1 MKLTVAEYAKRT
13 GESKQRIYKRLDGDL
28 KEFLVIEGGVKYIR
42 VDEAEQTPAQVEKK
56 NNLPEEKQEGKP
68 ASKPPIETVF
78 EPDNGELRKAEQ
90 RIAELEKE
98 LAEAR
103 KEVSAERQK
112 VLELMERV
120 LTMTENAQTLTSQA
134 QVLTSQSQTLLLTD
148 GKQKKPWYKRLF
160 SGKTEEE

>member
-1 MKLTVAEYAKRT
+1 MKYTVAEYAKKT

-28 KEFLVIEGGVKYIR
+28 KEFLVIEGGVKYI
-42 VDEAEQTPAQVEKK
+42 VIEEPAEKK
-56 NNLPEEKQEGKP
+56 NIPPEGKKAEEP
-68 ASKPPIETVF
+68 ASKPTIETVV
-78 EPDNGELRKAEQ
+78 EPDSDELRKAKQ
-90 RIAELEKE
+90 RIEELEAE

-134 QVLTSQSQTLLLTD
+134 QILTSQSQTLLLTD

-160 SGKTEEE
+160 GGKAEEQ

>member
-42 VDEAEQTPAQVEKK
+42 VDEAPAQAEKK
-56 NNLPEEKQEGKP
+56 NNSPEVKKAEEP
-68 ASKPPIETVF
+68 ASKPPIETVV
-78 EPDNGELRKAEQ
+78 EPNNGELRKAEQ

-103 KEVSAERQK
+103 QEVSAERQK

-160 SGKTEEE
+160 GSKAEE

>member
-42 VDEAEQTPAQVEKK
+42 VDEEEPIQAQPERK
-56 NNLPEEKQEGKP
+56 NNPPEDKPRDIP
-68 ASKPPIETVF
+68 ASKPPIETVA
-78 EPDNGELRKAEQ
+78 EPDNGELRKAQQ

-103 KEVSAERQK
+103 QEVSAERQK

-160 SGKTEEE
+160 SGKAEE

>member
-13 GESKQRIYKRLDGDL
+13 GESKQKIYKRLDGDL
-28 KEFLVIEGGVKYIR
+28 KEFLVIEGGVKFIR
-42 VDEAEQTPAQVEKK
+42 VNEAPAQAEKE
-56 NNLPEEKQEGKP
+56 NNPPEEKQKVKP
-68 ASKPPIETVF
+68 ASNPPIETVA

-103 KEVSAERQK
+103 QEVSAERQK

-134 QVLTSQSQTLLLTD
+134 QVLTSQSQTLLLSD

-160 SGKTEEE
+160 SGKAEE

>member
-28 KEFLVIEGGVKYIR
+28 KDFLVIEGGVKYIR
-42 VDEAEQTPAQVEKK
+42 VDEEEPAPAQAEKK
-56 NNLPEEKQEGKP
+56 NNPPEDKQGDSP
-68 ASKPPIETVF
+68 ASKPPIETVV
-78 EPDNGELRKAEQ
+78 EPDNGELRKAQQ

-103 KEVSAERQK
+103 QEVSAERQK

-134 QVLTSQSQTLLLTD
+134 QILTSQSQNLLLTD

-160 SGKTEEE
+160 SGKAEE

>member
-13 GESKQRIYKRLDGDL
+13 GESKQRIYKRLEEDL

-42 VDEAEQTPAQVEKK
+42 VDEPAERKNNPPERKQVE
-56 NNLPEEKQEGKP
+56 EP
-68 ASKPPIETVF
+68 ASTPPIETMI
-78 EPDNGELRKAEQ
+78 EPNNDELRKAEQ

-103 KEVSAERQK
+103 EEVSAERKK

-134 QVLTSQSQTLLLTD
+134 QVLTSQSQSLLLTD
-148 GKQKKPWYKRLF
+148 GKQKKPWYKRIF
-160 SGKTEEE
+160 GKKVEE

>member
-1 MKLTVAEYAKRT
+1 MKLTVAEYAKKT

-42 VDEAEQTPAQVEKK
+42 VDEEEPAPAQVEKK
-56 NNLPEEKQEGKP
+56 NNPPEDKQGDNP
-68 ASKPPIETVF
+68 ASKSPIETGV
-78 EPDNGELRKAEQ
+78 EPNNGKLRKAEQ

-103 KEVSAERQK
+103 QEVSAERKK

-134 QVLTSQSQTLLLTD
+134 QVLTSQSQNLLLPN
-148 GKQKKPWYKRLF
+148 GKEKKPWYKRLF
-160 SGKTEEE
+160 CGKVDK

>member
-42 VDEAEQTPAQVEKK
+42 VDESPAQAEKK
-56 NNLPEEKQEGKP
+56 NNPPEEKQEGKP
-68 ASKPPIETVF
+68 ASKPPIETVV

-103 KEVSAERQK
+103 KEVSTERQK

-134 QVLTSQSQTLLLTD
+134 QVLTSKSQSLLLTD